1 MNTEPNDIRP
11 DEAIPFT
18 KPSLPPLN
26 EYKSRLEQLWKTGQ
40 VTNGPLV
47 RETEAL
53 LGYYIGNVR
62 CVAMANC
69 TIGLVLA
76 IKALGLTGAVVLPSF
91 TFFAT
96 ANSLIWNGLEP
107 VFADIDEQTLNLAP
121 ASVKDILEKRRDVSA
136 ILGVHVYGNPC
147 QVEELEALARQYD
160 IKLLFDSAHALGA
173 ESNGKKV
180 GAFGDVEVFS
190 MSPTKPVV
198 AGEGG
203 VASTSHEELAEVLRY
218 GRDYGN
224 EGDYDP
230 SFIGLNARLS
240 ELHAALALGSFEMLE
255 GSINRRNEVVS
266 RYISSF
272 GSIPGIRFQRIR
284 ENDRSTY
291 KDFTVLIET
300 EEFGISRDALSW
312 WLERQRIDTRKYY
325 SPPVHRTRA
334 YWDRWGKYRDDE
346 LPVTNRISK
355 RALSLPLWS
364 HMDDDIVD
372 RVCKAISNAHETA
385 DKINALYKK
394 SLPN

>member
-1 MNTEPNDIRP
+1 MNNESNDIRS
-11 DEAIPFT
+11 DEMIPFT
-18 KPSLPPLN
+18 KPTLPPLN
-26 EYKSRLEQLWKTGQ
+26 EYKARLEKLWKTGQ

-53 LGYYIGNVR
+53 LGDYIGNTH

-180 GAFGDVEVFS
+180 GAFGDIEVFS

-203 VASTSHEELAEVLRY
+203 VASTSNEGLAEVLRY

-230 SFIGLNARLS
+230 RFIGLNARLS